1 MGKSKSKLL
10 PIIPL
15 PKGQILLPGIS
26 LRITIVNRPDI
37 AALLAHI
44 YSVSNNPRREGDAP
58 ITVGCI
64 PLGSR
69 YLSPDGKLLIQDPLE
84 RQDEAEA
91 DVHPAVAVKKD
102 LFGYGCIAKVSG
114 VQGRRQGELSLIVE
128 GVQRF
133 SVEKF
138 VKERPYFEGPVL
150 PHVDDGRSQ
159 CSLREQADT
168 NELQTLFP
176 PMQQSRVFS
185 LT

>member
-26 LRITIVNRPDI
+26 LRITIQNRPDI

-44 YSVSNNPRREGDAP
+44 YSVANNPRREGDAP
-58 ITVGCI
+58 VTVGCI
-64 PLGSR
+64 PLGSP
-69 YLSPDGKLLIQDPLE
+69 YLAADGKLLIEDANRDAE
-84 RQDEAEA
+84 EAEA
-91 DVHPAVAVKKD
+91 PHPAVAATKD

-133 SVEKF
+133 AVERV
-138 VKERPYFEGPVL
+138 VKERPYFEAVVL
-150 PHVDDGRSQ
+150 PHVDDG
-159 CSLREQADT
+159 
-168 NELQTLFP
+168 
-176 PMQQSRVFS
+176 MYHY
-185 LT
+185 